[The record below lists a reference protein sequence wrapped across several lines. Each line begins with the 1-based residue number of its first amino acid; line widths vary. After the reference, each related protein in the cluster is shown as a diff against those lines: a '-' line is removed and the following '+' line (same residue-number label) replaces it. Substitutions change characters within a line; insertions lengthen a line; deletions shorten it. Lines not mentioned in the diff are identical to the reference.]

1 MSGRIGS
8 CTFSTGCN
16 QQINA
21 VAKIENEDRCAVLGT
36 VVNNGGRAIA
46 DAVVV
51 LLKVNDRCSIPTPI
65 THTFTD
71 RYGQFAFGPLCPNST
86 YMLKIYKDDIN
97 VENINLICNCQVG
110 SCLGR
115 NNNNSNNY
123 SNNYSIFYLYNYSSN
138 YANNYSN
145 NYTNNCCNSCSNR
158 TREGY
163 RKSEDN
169 M

>member
-21 VAKIENEDRCAVLGT
+21 VAKIENEDRSAILGT
-36 VVNNGGRAIA
+36 VFDRYGNPIV

-51 LLKVNDRCSIPTPI
+51 LLKVTDRCSVPTPL

-71 RYGQFAFGPLCPNST
+71 GCGQFVFGPLCPNTT

-97 VENINLICNCQVG
+97 VDNIRLICNCQVG

-115 NNNNSNNY
+115 NNASNGGRAREGYNNSNN
-123 SNNYSIFYLYNYSSN
+123 
-138 YANNYSN
+138 
-145 NYTNNCCNSCSNR
+145 NCNCNKCN
-158 TREGY
+158 
-163 RKSEDN
+163 
-169 M
+169 

>member
-71 RYGQFAFGPLCPNST
+71 RYGQFVFGPLCPNST
-86 YMLKIYKDDIN
+86 YMLKIYKDDIT

-123 SNNYSIFYLYNYSSN
+123 SNNY
-138 YANNYSN
+138 
-145 NYTNNCCNSCSNR
+145 TNNCCNSCSNR

>member
-21 VAKIENEDRCAVLGT
+21 IARIENEDRCAILGT
-36 VVNNGGRAIA
+36 VVNNSGRAIA

-51 LLKVNDRCSIPTPI
+51 LLKVPTPI

-71 RYGQFAFGPLCPNST
+71 RYGQFVFGPLCPNTT

-97 VENINLICNCQVG
+97 VDNINLICNCQVG
-110 SCLGR
+110 SCLG
-115 NNNNSNNY
+115 N
-123 SNNYSIFYLYNYSSN
+123 
-138 YANNYSN
+138 
-145 NYTNNCCNSCSNR
+145 NNCCSNR
-158 TREGY
+158 SREGY
-163 RKSEDN
+163 RKSEDTIL
-169 M
+169 

>member
-21 VAKIENEDRCAVLGT
+21 IARIENEDRSAILGT
-36 VVNNGGRAIA
+36 VVNNSGRAIA

-51 LLKVNDRCSIPTPI
+51 LLKVTDRCSIPTPI

-71 RYGQFAFGPLCPNST
+71 RYGQFVFGPLCHNTT

-97 VENINLICNCQVG
+97 VDNINLICNCQVG
-110 SCLGR
+110 SCLG
-115 NNNNSNNY
+115 N
-123 SNNYSIFYLYNYSSN
+123 
-138 YANNYSN
+138 
-145 NYTNNCCNSCSNR
+145 NNCCSNR
-158 TREGY
+158 SREGY
-163 RKSEDN
+163 RKSEDTIL
-169 M
+169 

>member
-123 SNNYSIFYLYNYSSN
+123 SNNYSSN

-145 NYTNNCCNSCSNR
+145 NYTNNCCSNR

>member
-71 RYGQFAFGPLCPNST
+71 RYGQFVFGPLCPNST

-123 SNNYSIFYLYNYSSN
+123 SNNYS
-138 YANNYSN
+138 
-145 NYTNNCCNSCSNR
+145 NNCCNSCSNR
-158 TREGY
+158 NREGY

>member
-71 RYGQFAFGPLCPNST
+71 RYGQFVFGPLCPNST

-123 SNNYSIFYLYNYSSN
+123 SNNY
-138 YANNYSN
+138 
-145 NYTNNCCNSCSNR
+145 TNNCCNSCSNR

-163 RKSEDN
+163 MENFNTVAKQYVDKN
-169 M
+169 ITK

>member
-115 NNNNSNNY
+115 NNNNSSNY
-123 SNNYSIFYLYNYSSN
+123 SNNDS
-138 YANNYSN
+138 NNYSN

>member
-71 RYGQFAFGPLCPNST
+71 RYGQFVFGPLCPNST

-123 SNNYSIFYLYNYSSN
+123 SNNYANNYSSN
-138 YANNYSN
+138 YAN

>member
-21 VAKIENEDRCAVLGT
+21 IAKIENEDRCAVLGT

-123 SNNYSIFYLYNYSSN
+123 SNNY
-138 YANNYSN
+138 
-145 NYTNNCCNSCSNR
+145 TNNCCNSCSNR

>member
-71 RYGQFAFGPLCPNST
+71 RYGQFVFGPLCDNRLYEVEIWVNNVKHAKICT
-86 YMLKIYKDDIN
+86 ECHRKGECLKGMDIDCKPMPPCKPDKPCDPCKPKDD
-97 VENINLICNCQVG
+97 C
-110 SCLGR
+110 
-115 NNNNSNNY
+115 
-123 SNNYSIFYLYNYSSN
+123 
-138 YANNYSN
+138 
-145 NYTNNCCNSCSNR
+145 
-158 TREGY
+158 RE
-163 RKSEDN
+163 D
-169 M
+169 

>member
-71 RYGQFAFGPLCPNST
+71 RYGQFVFGPLCPNST

-123 SNNYSIFYLYNYSSN
+123 SNNYS
-138 YANNYSN
+138 
-145 NYTNNCCNSCSNR
+145 NNCCNSCSNR

>member
-71 RYGQFAFGPLCPNST
+71 RYGQFVFGPLCPNST

-123 SNNYSIFYLYNYSSN
+123 SNNYANNYSSN
-138 YANNYSN
+138 YAN

-158 TREGY
+158 NREGY

>member
-123 SNNYSIFYLYNYSSN
+123 SNNY
-138 YANNYSN
+138 ANNYSN

>member
-71 RYGQFAFGPLCPNST
+71 RYGQFVFGPLCPNST

-123 SNNYSIFYLYNYSSN
+123 SNNY
-138 YANNYSN
+138 
-145 NYTNNCCNSCSNR
+145 TNNCCNSCSNR

>member
-71 RYGQFAFGPLCPNST
+71 RYGQFVFGPLCPNST

-123 SNNYSIFYLYNYSSN
+123 SNNYS
-138 YANNYSN
+138 
-145 NYTNNCCNSCSNR
+145 NNCSNSCSNR
-158 TREGY
+158 NREGY
-163 RKSEDN
+163 RKSEYTI
-169 M
+169 